1 MRIPVRA
8 LIEERGLE
16 AGIAF
21 PTGCSQNHI
30 AAHWTPNGGDQTVI
44 DVDDVIKF
52 DFGTQIN
59 GRIIDCAFTKT
70 FNDKYD
76 PLLEAVREATETGIK
91 ESGIDVRLCD
101 IGEAIEEVMES
112 HVVEINGKEYEVKCC
127 RNLNGHSIAPTRFTR
142 GRACPSSEEATPREW
157 RRGSFTPS
165 RPSGPRA
172 RGTSR
177 PHQNSLHL
185 GPGICF
191 EFGSVPSSSV
201 FGLGL
206 GFARARARAHA

>member
-1 MRIPVRA
+1 MKLIGVCEALENSVRQ

-30 AAHWTPNGGDQTVI
+30 AAHWTPNGGDTTVI
-44 DVDDVIKF
+44 DADDVIKF

-76 PLLEAVREATETGIK
+76 PLLDAVREATECGIA

-112 HVVEINGKEYEVKCC
+112 HEIELNGKTYQVKCC
-127 RNLNGHSIAPTRFTR
+127 RNLNGHSIAPYQIHAGKSVPIVRGGETTRM
-142 GRACPSSEEATPREW
+142 EEGE
-157 RRGSFTPS
+157 FTPS
-165 RPSGPRA
+165 RRSEAPAKGESVRIARTPKSLVLVSIRFPHGFPSPLTRPR
-172 RGTSR
+172 
-177 PHQNSLHL
+177 
-185 GPGICF
+185 
-191 EFGSVPSSSV
+191 
-201 FGLGL
+201 
-206 GFARARARAHA
+206 

>member
-1 MRIPVRA
+1 M
-8 LIEERGLE
+8 
-16 AGIAF
+16 
-21 PTGCSQNHI
+21 
-30 AAHWTPNGGDQTVI
+30 
-44 DVDDVIKF
+44 IKF

-127 RNLNGHSIAPTRFTR
+127 RNLNGHSIAPYQIHAGKSVPIVRGGDTTRMEEGEFYAIETFGSTGKGYVTPASKTLSISVPVSVSSLVRFPRRLCLVSASALPALAPAPTPDVYGPARRTGTIAAFR
-142 GRACPSSEEATPREW
+142 GPWLSQREE
-157 RRGSFTPS
+157 FFLS
-165 RPSGPRA
+165 RPRDD
-172 RGTSR
+172 
-177 PHQNSLHL
+177 
-185 GPGICF
+185 
-191 EFGSVPSSSV
+191 
-201 FGLGL
+201 
-206 GFARARARAHA
+206 